1 MAHDI
6 VRVYQG
12 LSRIGVV
19 AIGAANT
26 RAYTGPIR
34 KPYHFDTGKII
45 EGPITE
51 NSATA
56 SNTRVVLLN
65 GRTMA
70 PVDAVR
76 ALGSSYEFRSVADNE
91 LGYYV
96 LGIDLDGNFQPVV
109 QGPVFPVAQ

>member
-12 LSRIGVV
+12 LTRTGAV
-19 AIGAANT
+19 AIGAANS
-26 RAYTGPIR
+26 RVYDGRVR
-34 KPYHFDTGKII
+34 KPYHFDTGKVIT
-45 EGPITE
+45 GPITE
-51 NSATA
+51 NSAAA

-70 PVDAVR
+70 PVDVVR
-76 ALGSSYEFRSVADNE
+76 ALGGNYEFRSVADNE
-91 LGYYV
+91 LGYFV
-96 LGIDLDGNFQPVV
+96 FGIDLDGNYQPVA